1 MNILITGGAGYIGT
15 ELVYKLAEND
25 AIKSI
30 TVYDNLSRG
39 NHNLFIGR
47 QKLNSKVKFMQ
58 GELLDSRKLRQA
70 LKNIDV
76 VYHLAAK
83 VTTPFANID
92 GHIYEQVNHWGTAE
106 LVYATEE
113 SKAKKFIYISSVSV
127 YGNKG
132 KQLVN
137 ETTVP
142 TPDSFYAISKYRGE
156 QHVQRL
162 SSKLNTLIIR
172 LGNVYGYSKSM
183 RFDAVIN
190 KFMFEAHYGNKLT
203 ISGSGD
209 QHRSFIH
216 IDNASAAIAQVAEK
230 EIPSGTYNL
239 TGKTFTIN
247 EVAALVNE
255 IYMGVES
262 LFINQQYPV
271 HDLDI
276 DTNFSLKNF
285 IDVAGTNLEEELKEF
300 KEEFSF
306 VGE

>member
-15 ELVYKLAEND
+15 ELVYKLAASD
-25 AIKSI
+25 AVKNIV
-30 TVYDNLSRG
+30 VYDNLSRG
-39 NHNLFIGR
+39 NYNLFIGR
-47 QKLNSKVKFMQ
+47 QKLEGKVKFIH

-76 VYHLAAK
+76 VFHLAAK

-106 LVYATEE
+106 LVYAVEE
-113 SKAKKFIYISSVSV
+113 SGVKKFIYLSSISV

-132 KQLVN
+132 KELVN
-137 ETTVP
+137 EKSLP
-142 TPDSFYAISKYRGE
+142 TPDSFYAISKYRAE

-162 SSKLNTLIIR
+162 SNKLNTLIIR

-190 KFMFEAHYGNKLT
+190 KFMFEAHYNNKIT

-216 IDNASAAIAQVAEK
+216 IDNASSCLQQLAEK
-230 EIPSGTYNL
+230 NIPSGIYNL
-239 TGKTFTIN
+239 TGKTFSIN
-247 EVAALVNE
+247 KIAAGVQE
-255 IYMGVES
+255 IYPDMET
-262 LFINQQYPV
+262 LYINQQYPV
-271 HDLDI
+271 HDLDVDADFVLRKMI
-276 DTNFSLKNF
+276 QVNE
-285 IDVAGTNLEEELKEF
+285 TNLSDELKSF
-300 KEEFSF
+300 KNEFSF
-306 VGE
+306 T

>member
-15 ELVYKLAEND
+15 ELIYKLAENNQVKK
-25 AIKSI
+25 IV
-30 TVYDNLSRG
+30 VYDNLSRG
-39 NHNLFIGR
+39 NYNLFIGR
-47 QKLNSKVKFMQ
+47 QKLSNKVSYIH

-70 LKNIDV
+70 LKNIDIV
-76 VYHLAAK
+76 FHLAAK

-113 SKAKKFIYISSVSV
+113 SDVKKFIYISSVSV

-132 KQLVN
+132 RQIVT
-137 ETTVP
+137 ETAIP
-142 TPDSFYAISKYRGE
+142 EPDSFYAISKYRGE

-162 SSKLNTLIIR
+162 STKMETIILR

-190 KFMFEAHYGNKLT
+190 KFMFEAHYGNKIT

-216 IDNASAAIAQVAEK
+216 IENASECLKQIAETT
-230 EIPSGTYNL
+230 IPSGVYNL
-239 TGKTFTIN
+239 TGQTFTIN
-247 EVAALVNE
+247 QVASLMQQVYPE
-255 IYMGVES
+255 MES

-271 HDLDI
+271 HDLDV
-276 DTNFSLKNF
+276 DVNFALKKL
-285 IDVAGTNLEEELKEF
+285 IRIGETKLSDELKQF
-300 KEEFSF
+300 SIEFSF
-306 VGE
+306 AHG